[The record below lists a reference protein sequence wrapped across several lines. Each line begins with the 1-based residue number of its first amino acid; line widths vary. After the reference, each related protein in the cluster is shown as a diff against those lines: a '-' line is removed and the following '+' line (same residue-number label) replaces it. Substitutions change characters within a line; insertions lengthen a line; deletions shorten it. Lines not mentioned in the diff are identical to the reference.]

1 MHDNV
6 KFWVFYLWLYKSLID
21 NLEYERKLIKG
32 KLLTC
37 ENDTTNNWHQIY
49 LRIRHQN
56 KLELIFLNNMKRLIV
71 NFPQLKEK
79 GTLEN

>member
-1 MHDNV
+1 M
-6 KFWVFYLWLYKSLID
+6 K
-21 NLEYERKLIKG
+21 RKIIKG

-37 ENDTTNNWHQIY
+37 KMTTNNWHQIC
-49 LRIRHQN
+49 LRIRHKN
-56 KLELIFLNNMKRLIV
+56 KLELNFVNNMKRLIV